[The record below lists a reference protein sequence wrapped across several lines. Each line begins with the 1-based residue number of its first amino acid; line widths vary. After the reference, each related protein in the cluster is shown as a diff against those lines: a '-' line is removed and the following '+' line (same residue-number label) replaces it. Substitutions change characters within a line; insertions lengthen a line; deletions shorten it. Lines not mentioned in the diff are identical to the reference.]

1 MRVLIT
7 FYDRKKPRSKRTGRK
22 AKPDPRRKPPI
33 RAVQLPRTNL
43 KGNPISPAAA
53 RLVPPLS
60 LPLPPSD
67 PTPLALSFAS
77 SPRRAPRR
85 PSRRSGRRRRR
96 PIRWT
101 WRRGP
106 RSPRS
111 TSPPDRSPT
120 TPATRLLLQL
130 HSRHLPLPLRA
141 PPRFQP
147 RRPNLLL
154 RPPPPRRCRRRHR
167 RRRRRTAP
175 PTGRRSPCA
184 SSLFPF
190 LQSFGC
196 ASDFLFWFVACGW
209 FLLLTFLF
217 FLSPCWVDQ
226 EEGGGWGRVQDV
238 QLQEVQVS
246 QAVSFLFHSAL
257 AVLLIH

>member
-1 MRVLIT
+1 MCVLIT
-7 FYDRKKPRSKRTGRK
+7 FYDRKAPRSKR
-22 AKPDPRRKPPI
+22 KPNRIRGGNRRSGPSSCHARI
-33 RAVQLPRTNL
+33 V
-43 KGNPISPAAA
+43 NPIPPAAA
-53 RLVPPLS
+53 RLVS
-60 LPLPPSD
+60 SAPLPPSD
-67 PTPLALSFAS
+67 PTPLALAFAS

-120 TPATRLLLQL
+120 TPATRRLFQL
-130 HSRHLPLPLRA
+130 HSRHLPLPLRP

-147 RRPNLLL
+147 RRPKLLL
-154 RPPPPRRCRRRHR
+154 LRRPPPPRWCR

-175 PTGRRSPCA
+175 STGRRSPCA

>member
-60 LPLPPSD
+60 LPLPP
-67 PTPLALSFAS
+67 TPRLSRS
-77 SPRRAPRR
+77 LSPRRHGEPHAAPAADRGAGAGARSDGRGGGGPEAPAARARR
-85 PSRRSGRRRRR
+85 IGARRR
-96 PIRWT
+96 PQHAA
-101 WRRGP
+101 
-106 RSPRS
+106 SS
-111 TSPPDRSPT
+111 NS
-120 TPATRLLLQL
+120 TPATSRSRSGPRPGSSPDVRSCCCCGGPRLRGGVAAGGGE
-130 HSRHLPLPLRA
+130 RHLRQEEEVRA
-141 PPRFQP
+141 PPPF
-147 RRPNLLL
+147 
-154 RPPPPRRCRRRHR
+154 
-167 RRRRRTAP
+167 
-175 PTGRRSPCA
+175 
-184 SSLFPF
+184 SLFCKVSAARPIS
-190 LQSFGC
+190 SFGSLRAVRSRC
-196 ASDFLFWFVACGW
+196 LL
-209 FLLLTFLF
+209 FLLSP
-217 FLSPCWVDQ
+217 SPCWVDQ